1 MEFDYDFAVRFLLVL
16 LALVILWVLIT
27 QYRRKNANTTVK
39 HSPDGGV
46 KGGKESF
53 SAHTNKK
60 RKVYEGMKE
69 KYEDNATDEDDISG
83 IRVFQPLKA
92 ETEGTKSQNHNN
104 KSKTKNKSTD
114 EALDTISSVDK
125 QFDVNP
131 TENSDNEDYK
141 AVDFETSK
149 TNECYP
155 KDRLTTEDL
164 LPKDAANSV
173 WAKNNPAGQGDVKD
187 QNFLQAG
194 VHFGVDTVG
203 QSLRN
208 ANMQLRSDPPI
219 PKVDGLSPWMNTTI
233 EYDTNRRF
241 LEIGG

>member
-1 MEFDYDFAVRFLLVL
+1 MAFDYDFAVRFLLVL
-16 LALVILWVLIT
+16 LAIVILTVLIL
-27 QYRRKNANTTVK
+27 QYQKKNTKVSGK
-39 HSPDGGV
+39 KES
-46 KGGKESF
+46 KEGKETFASY
-53 SAHTNKK
+53 SEKGEKGKK
-60 RKVYEGMKE
+60 KMHKE
-69 KYEDNATDEDDISG
+69 KYEDNQDTQDTQDNEDASNIKVHQPVKATAPANTQE
-83 IRVFQPLKA
+83 K
-92 ETEGTKSQNHNN
+92 K
-104 KSKTKNKSTD
+104 KNEEYENEK
-114 EALDTISSVDK
+114 EY
-125 QFDVNP
+125 DVNP
-131 TENSDNEDYK
+131 TENENNDDYK
-141 AVDFETSK
+141 AIDFETSK
-149 TNECYP
+149 NNGDCFP

-173 WAKNNPAGQGDVKD
+173 WAENNPAGQGDVKD

-241 LEIGG
+241 LEIGS

>member
-16 LALVILWVLIT
+16 LALVILWVLIA
-27 QYRRKNANTTVK
+27 QYRRKNAKNTKTGAK
-39 HSPDGGV
+39 PSSG
-46 KGGKESF
+46 GGKESF
-53 SAHTNKK
+53 SAHGNKK
-60 RKVYEGMKE
+60 RKLYEGMKE
-69 KYEDNATDEDDISG
+69 KYEDNSTGEDDVTG
-83 IRVFQPLKA
+83 IQVFQPLKA
-92 ETEGTKSQNHNN
+92 DSKSKSQDHEDMTLE
-104 KSKTKNKSTD
+104 KKASLEEKEYD
-114 EALDTISSVDK
+114 VD
-125 QFDVNP
+125 P
-131 TENSDNEDYK
+131 TENLDNEDFK

-149 TNECYP
+149 PSECYP

>member
-27 QYRRKNANTTVK
+27 QYRRKNAKTATK
-39 HSPDGGV
+39 LSSD
-46 KGGKESF
+46 GGKESF

-69 KYEDNATDEDDISG
+69 KYEDNSTDEDDVSG
-83 IRVFQPLKA
+83 IKVFQPLKA
-92 ETEGTKSQNHNN
+92 ETEAEAEGAMSQNHSN
-104 KSKTKNKSTD
+104 KSKSKSKSINKD
-114 EALDTISSVDK
+114 EAMDK
-125 QFDVNP
+125 HFDVDP
-131 TENSDNEDYK
+131 TENADNEDYK

-149 TNECYP
+149 PNECYP

>member
-1 MEFDYDFAVRFLLVL
+1 MVFDYDFAVRFLLVL
-16 LALVILWVLIT
+16 LAVVILSVLIV
-27 QYRRKNANTTVK
+27 QYRKKNTNTK
-39 HSPDGGV
+39 AKAQEEK
-46 KGGKESF
+46 KGGAERF
-53 SAHTNKK
+53 ATHADKK
-60 RKVYEGMKE
+60 KKMHSNMKE
-69 KYEDNATDEDDISG
+69 KYMDKVSGEDEDSLSIKVHQPVKASKPEGIKEHENYVNEDNNEDKEYDIDP
-83 IRVFQPLKA
+83 IENA
-92 ETEGTKSQNHNN
+92 NN
-104 KSKTKNKSTD
+104 D
-114 EALDTISSVDK
+114 
-125 QFDVNP
+125 
-131 TENSDNEDYK
+131 DYK
-141 AVDFETSK
+141 AVDFDTSK
-149 TNECYP
+149 NDECYP

-173 WAKNNPAGQGDVKD
+173 WAENNPAGQGDVKD

-241 LEIGG
+241 LEIGS